1 MYGELYLIFKETY
14 DGLAMLTA
22 SFYPTNSII
31 LSNLEEVAEEFH
43 RVYVFLNYKYL
54 LDVIKKGFSSFIN
67 DIDDDGEENS
77 RNFTLKFEINIKQSN
92 ILGYVK
98 CVMKNINDHPD
109 HLVESLCYKDESKR
123 EDVFEL
129 YLHAA
134 RKLILDIDWMNE

>member
-1 MYGELYLIFKETY
+1 MYGELYLIFKDTY

-31 LSNLEEVAEEFH
+31 LSNLEEVAEDFH

-54 LDVIKKGFSSFIN
+54 LDVIKKGFGSFIN
-67 DIDDDGEENS
+67 DIDEDENG
-77 RNFTLKFEINIKQSN
+77 RNFTLKFAINIKQSN

-98 CVMKNINDHPD
+98 TVMEKINDHPD
-109 HLVESLCYKDESKR
+109 HLLESLCYKEESIR

-134 RKLILDIDWMNE
+134 RKLILDIEWMNE

>member
-31 LSNLEEVAEEFH
+31 LSNLEEVAEDFH

-54 LDVIKKGFSSFIN
+54 LDVIKKGFGSFIN
-67 DIDDDGEENS
+67 DIDEDENG
-77 RNFTLKFEINIKQSN
+77 RNFTLKFAINIKQSN

-98 CVMKNINDHPD
+98 TVMEKINDHSD
-109 HLVESLCYKDESKR
+109 LLLESLCYKDDSVR
-123 EDVFEL
+123 EDIFEL
-129 YLHAA
+129 YLNAA
-134 RKLILDIDWMNE
+134 RKLILDIEWLNE